1 MIAIFPIR
9 LILRL
14 PLLPIP
20 PHSRIRVRR
29 VPVRRINLPAVSKDM
44 QIIHIFPRHCSTQI
58 RPLVILKLFYLQLY
72 WVRTGCIGY
81 IGDIPVKTKC
91 HISHAGIGIGIF
103 PYLLPG
109 ASSFHVISIK
119 IRLQLAG
126 T

>member
-1 MIAIFPIR
+1 MTA
-9 LILRL
+9 
-14 PLLPIP
+14 
-20 PHSRIRVRR
+20 HSCIRIRR
-29 VPVRRINLPAVSKDM
+29 VLVRRINLSAISKNM
-44 QIIHIFPRHCSTQI
+44 QITCIFPCNGSTQI

-81 IGDIPVKTKC
+81 IGCIPVKTKC

-119 IRLQLAG
+119 ISLQLAG